1 VVLTGHQNPPEDA
14 SVSNSTLAA
23 LPLATPIP
31 ADLLTLGDRLG
42 KHVDDLL
49 QLVAAFRSA
58 PVTPLSAAD
67 FERTLLELTRAI
79 GRDVTEQTFNHLEHE
94 QPEQAPARISVAG
107 ETYRRR
113 GKYPNTIDTLFGPVR
128 LLRLL
133 YEPLEAGE
141 VCLHPLEIHLGVVAR
156 SASAALAERVGLLA
170 AQHAQRPTLS
180 ILAEDH
186 HVHWTHKTLRKVVAE
201 QAATLA
207 EQRQPEQVRRLI
219 DWLRQAFR
227 SKGKYEVVLAAGRD
241 GIHVPMTHGEY
252 NEASTATLTVFNR
265 QGKRLGT
272 VYLGRMPQEQQTT
285 LSEQLTALLSAV
297 LSQWRGAVP
306 RLAYI
311 SDAGWHPTDYF
322 TRVLSKM
329 SDARQPGK
337 VLVWQRVVDFYH
349 ATLYVTKLAEALF
362 GAGAR
367 ATRWA
372 RRMRHVLKEEG
383 GLTRVLQ
390 SASYY
395 RHKRKTP
402 WGPKSVFGKAYRY
415 LHKNRKYM
423 DYARY
428 RRLGLPIGSG
438 VTEAACKTLFTQ
450 RLKLSGMRWTCQ
462 GGQPIVDLRVLHLS
476 GVYQQVCHAA
486 RVARTQC
493 LEGTWAIF
501 SGQICRLPG

>member
-1 VVLTGHQNPPEDA
+1 M
-14 SVSNSTLAA
+14 SNCTLAA
-23 LPLATPIP
+23 LLLATTFPD
-31 ADLLTLGDRLG
+31 DLTTLRDRLG
-42 KHVDDLL
+42 EHL
-49 QLVAAFRSA
+49 QHLEQLIAAFRSA
-58 PVTPLSAAD
+58 PVTPLSAAA
-67 FERTLLELTRAI
+67 FERDLLTLTRAI

-94 QPEQAPARISVAG
+94 QAQQAPPRITVAG

-113 GKYPNTIDTLFGPVR
+113 GKYPNTIGTLFGPVR
-128 LLRLL
+128 LDRLL
-133 YEPLEAGE
+133 YEPLQPGE
-141 VCLHPLEIHLGVVAR
+141 RCLHPLEVHLGVVAGC
-156 SASAALAERVGLLA
+156 ASSALAERVGLLA
-170 AQHAQRPTLS
+170 AQHAQRPTLR

-186 HVHWTHKTLRKVVAE
+186 QVHWTHKTLRKVIAE
-201 QAATLA
+201 QAEDLA
-207 EQRQPEQVRRLI
+207 KQRQPEQVRRLI

-227 SKGKYEVVLAAGRD
+227 GKGKYDPVLAVGRD
-241 GIHVPMTHGEY
+241 GIHTPMTHGEY

-285 LSEQLTALLSAV
+285 LSEQLTALLTAV
-297 LSQWRGAVP
+297 LSQWRGARP

-322 TRVLSKM
+322 ARVLSRM
-329 SDARQPGK
+329 SDPRQPGK
-337 VLVWQRVVDFYH
+337 LLVWQRVVDFYH

-362 GAGAR
+362 GAGPR

-372 RRMRHVLKEEG
+372 RRMRHVLKEAG

-395 RHKRKTP
+395 RHKRKVA
-402 WGPKSVFGKAYRY
+402 WGPKSAFAKAYNY

-428 RRLGLPIGSG
+428 RCQGMPIGSG

-450 RLKLSGMRWTCQ
+450 RLKLSGMRWTCS
-462 GGQPIVDLRVLHLS
+462 GGQSIVDLRVLHLS
-476 GVYQQVCHAA
+476 GIYHQACHAA
-486 RVARTQC
+486 RAARTQC
-493 LEGTWAIF
+493 LEGTWATF
-501 SGQICRLPG
+501 SAQACRVAG